1 LKGGSFKWTNK
12 SKKSLELIK
21 QKVTNAP
28 VISLPDFQKVFKVEC
43 DASNVGFGIV
53 LS

>member
-1 LKGGSFKWTNK
+1 LKEGSFKWTEK
-12 SKKSLELIK
+12 SKKSLELMK

-28 VISLPDFQKVFKVEC
+28 IISLPNFQKKFKVEC